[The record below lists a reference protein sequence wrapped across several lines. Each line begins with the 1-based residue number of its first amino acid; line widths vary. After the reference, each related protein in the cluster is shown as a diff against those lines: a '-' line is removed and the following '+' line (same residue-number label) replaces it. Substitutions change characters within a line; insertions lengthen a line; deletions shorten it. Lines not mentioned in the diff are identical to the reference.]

1 MARLRSV
8 PRSVVA
14 AVVAMVVVASLALG
28 ISASGATSAPDLPSV
43 SSQALVAS
51 TLAALSKPFTVSG
64 EVRSTVDLGLPE
76 IPPSLS
82 GAAAGVGVTNA
93 LSALTG
99 TQRLR
104 VWHSPDGVRIQRIT
118 DLAEQDLVANHS
130 QAWFWDSSTST
141 ATKIDLSQVAAT
153 MPAPPVDAKAQLA
166 KLDPTTVA
174 QQLLQAASTCGDVAV
189 SGTAVVAGQDAYL
202 LTFTPTSSATL
213 VGSATVAIDAAT
225 RLPLQV
231 TVTPRG
237 AAAPAVDIGFT
248 KVSFDPIDPSIFTFT
263 PPPGT
268 TVVDRT
274 EAVTQQVQQARQREG
289 ATTAQDH
296 PRPVVAGTC
305 LDTSVAVRLTQALP
319 SQLQAL
325 LPYRGPL
332 VSAIAVE
339 HGGATW
345 IVAGPVDVAT
355 LQQRAAA
362 LP

>member
-1 MARLRSV
+1 M
-8 PRSVVA
+8 VA
-14 AVVAMVVVASLALG
+14 AVVAMVVVASLAIG
-28 ISASGATSAPDLPSV
+28 ISAVGATSAPDLSQVTP
-43 SSQALVAS
+43 QALVAS
-51 TLAALSKPFTVSG
+51 TLTALSQPFSVSG

-76 IPPSLS
+76 IPASLS
-82 GAAAGVGVTNA
+82 SAAAGVGVSNA

-118 DLAEQDLVANHS
+118 DLAEQDLVANRS

-141 ATKIDLSQVAAT
+141 ATKIDLSQVAAA
-153 MPAPPVDAKAQLA
+153 MPASPADAKAQLA
-166 KLDPTTVA
+166 NLDPTTIA
-174 QQLLQAASTCGDVAV
+174 QQLLLAASTCGDVTV

-202 LTFTPTSSATL
+202 LTFTPSSTTTL
-213 VGSATVAIDAAT
+213 VGSTTVAIDART

-231 TVTPRG
+231 AVTPRG
-237 AAAPAVDIGFT
+237 AVDPSVQVGFT
-248 KVSFDPIDPSIFTFT
+248 KVSFDPIDPSMFTFS
-263 PPPGT
+263 PPPGA

-274 EAVTQQVQQARQREG
+274 KAVTQQAQQAQHEG
-289 ATTAQDH
+289 STTPQDH

-305 LDTSVAVRLTQALP
+305 LDTSVAVRLPQAVP
-319 SQLQAL
+319 SQLQAM

-332 VSAIAVE
+332 VSVIAVQ

-345 IVAGPVDVAT
+345 ILAGPVDVAT

>member
-1 MARLRSV
+1 MRRI

-14 AVVAMVVVASLALG
+14 AVVAMVVVASLAIG
-28 ISASGATSAPDLPSV
+28 ISAVGATSAPDLSQVTP
-43 SSQALVAS
+43 QALVAS
-51 TLAALSKPFTVSG
+51 TLTALSQPFSVSG
-64 EVRSTVDLGLPE
+64 EVRSTVDLVLPE
-76 IPPSLS
+76 IPASLS
-82 GAAAGVGVTNA
+82 SAAAGVGVSNA

-118 DLAEQDLVANHS
+118 DLVEQDLVANRS

-141 ATKIDLSQVAAT
+141 ATKIDLSQVAAA
-153 MPAPPVDAKAQLA
+153 MPAPPTDAKAQLA
-166 KLDPTTVA
+166 NLDPTMIA
-174 QQLLQAASTCGDVAV
+174 QQLLLAASTCGDVTV

-202 LTFTPTSSATL
+202 LTFTPSSTTTL
-213 VGSATVAIDAAT
+213 VGSTTVAIDART

-231 TVTPRG
+231 AVTPRG
-237 AAAPAVDIGFT
+237 AVDPSVQVGFT
-248 KVSFDPIDPSIFTFT
+248 KVSFDPIDPSMFTFS
-263 PPPGT
+263 PPPGA

-274 EAVTQQVQQARQREG
+274 KAVTQQAQHEG
-289 ATTAQDH
+289 STTPQDH

-305 LDTSVAVRLTQALP
+305 LDTSVAVRLTQAVP
-319 SQLQAL
+319 SQLQAM

-332 VSAIAVE
+332 VSVIAVQ

-345 IVAGPVDVAT
+345 ILAGPVDVAT

>member
-1 MARLRSV
+1 MARVRSV

-14 AVVAMVVVASLALG
+14 AVIAMVVVASLAIG
-28 ISASGATSAPDLPSV
+28 ISASGATSAPDLPEV
-43 SSQALVAS
+43 SPQALVAS
-51 TLAALSKPFTVSG
+51 TLIALSKPFSVSG
-64 EVRSTVDLGLPE
+64 EVQSTVDLGLPE
-76 IPPSLS
+76 IPASLS
-82 GAAAGVGVTNA
+82 SAAAGVGVSNA

-104 VWHSPDGVRIQRIT
+104 VWRSPDGVRIQRIT
-118 DLAEQDLVANHS
+118 DLAEQDLVANRS

-141 ATKIDLSQVAAT
+141 ATKIDLSQLAAS
-153 MPAPPVDAKAQLA
+153 MPAPPTDAKAQLA
-166 KLDPTTVA
+166 NLDPTVIA
-174 QQLLQAASTCGDVAV
+174 QQLLSAASTCGDVTV

-202 LTFTPTSSATL
+202 LTFTPSSSTTL
-213 VGSATVAIDAAT
+213 VGSASVAIDAAT

-231 TVTPRG
+231 AVTARG
-237 AAAPAVDIGFT
+237 GDAPAVEVGFT
-248 KVSFDPIDPSIFTFT
+248 KVSFDPIDPSMFTFT
-263 PPPGT
+263 PPPGA

-274 EAVTQQVQQARQREG
+274 EAVTQRAQQAQHDEG
-289 ATTAQDH
+289 ATSLQDRPH
-296 PRPVVAGTC
+296 PVVAGTC

-319 SQLQAL
+319 SQLEAL

-332 VSAIAVE
+332 VSAIAVQ